1 MSTNKTESIRFFW
14 NGIKVNGGKLI
25 RCFYFTDSE
34 SVTISARD
42 YADLPRDMFKVKNET
57 DLYTDYF
64 DSDSA
69 TLTPA
74 HPLYKYARAAALKS
88 AMRGEPEYIAK
99 LEQDEQDAKQPGR
112 YHWRKP
118 EDIRAEIDRRQ
129 AQLDRN
135 AAELATLPK
144 GHPTAAD
151 VEAVHEMNTAAE
163 SARLAREHAEQLERR
178 EKAIRTR
185 NENRAFIEQTAAAH
199 PIKDG
204 APVVTVEWS
213 ENGAFDDGMKFSV
226 AAAEIIFKTLDEKIS
241 AEQERG
247 YDKTS
252 FSITYTD
259 ADGEPSTYEGR
270 YDLGDND
277 GGLIAHIRSFGAFLR
292 DKGNFGNGKPT
303 DEDKETGA
311 AIVAVADL
319 LEQYT
324 EGGRVV
330 SVMPA
335 PWLEEY
341 KRRKAEQAQQ
351 EQEQARQD
359 FADILE
365 SVQMLTDEQIERAV
379 FAISPTDAEKLDV
392 AASSFRNCTAAT
404 RQTPW
409 RCSAAGSAAKIP
421 NSPTK
426 KIHIPNTNSP
436 PRRSRGQKGKHH
448 GTDRSRQENASG
460 VGPHGMR
467 LPPDRRGVQEEQNE
481 IHAGQQADYP
491 REGRFFA
498 GSTSVSGRYRS
509 QRLSLHSRTIY
520 PQRTGCV
527 F

>member
-1 MSTNKTESIRFFW
+1 MNTNKTESIKFFY

-25 RCFYFTDSE
+25 RCFYFTDRKSD

-42 YADLPRDMFKVKNET
+42 YADLPRDMFKVKNDT

-69 TLTPA
+69 IVTPA
-74 HPLYKYARAAALKS
+74 HPLYKYARAAALKA

-99 LEQDEQDAKQPGR
+99 LKQSEQDAKTPGR
-112 YHWRKP
+112 YHWRSA
-118 EDIRAEIDRRQ
+118 DAIRAEIDQRQ

-151 VEAVHEMNTAAE
+151 VEAVHEMNNAAE

-226 AAAEIIFKTLDEKIS
+226 AAAEIIFKTLDEKIAS
-241 AEQERG
+241 DPERG

-252 FSITYTD
+252 FSIAYTN
-259 ADGEPSTYEGR
+259 ADGERDTYKGR

-277 GGLIAHIRSFGAFLR
+277 GGLIAHIRNFGAFLR

-303 DEDKETGA
+303 AEDQETGA

-341 KRRKAEQAQQ
+341 QRRKAEQAQR
-351 EQEQARQD
+351 EQEQRRQGA
-359 FADILE
+359 ADILE
-365 SVQMLTDEQIERAV
+365 TVEMLTDEQLERAI
-379 FAISPTDAEKLDV
+379 FTINPTDAENLDV
-392 AASSFRNCTAAT
+392 ARFFLQELS
-404 RQTPW
+404 
-409 RCSAAGSAAKIP
+409 
-421 NSPTK
+421 
-426 KIHIPNTNSP
+426 
-436 PRRSRGQKGKHH
+436 RR
-448 GTDRSRQENASG
+448 D
-460 VGPHGMR
+460 
-467 LPPDRRGVQEEQNE
+467 EQN
-481 IHAGQQADYP
+481 AL
-491 REGRFFA
+491 
-498 GSTSVSGRYRS
+498 SVFRRWKRGENPE
-509 QRLSLHSRTIY
+509 Q
-520 PQRTGCV
+520 PD
-527 F
+527 

>member
-1 MSTNKTESIRFFW
+1 MNTNKTESIRFFW

-25 RCFYFTDSE
+25 RCYYFTDSRSD

-42 YADLPRDMFKVKNET
+42 YDHLPRDLFTVKNET

-99 LEQDEQDAKQPGR
+99 LEQDEQDAQQPGR

-241 AEQERG
+241 ADQERG

-252 FSITYTD
+252 FSITYTN
-259 ADGEPSTYEGR
+259 ADGEQDTYKGR
-270 YDLGDND
+270 YDLGDNE

-292 DKGNFGNGKPT
+292 DKGNFGSGKPT

-324 EGGRVV
+324 ESGRVV

-379 FAISPTDAEKLDV
+379 FAISPTDVEKLDV
-392 AASSFRNCTAAT
+392 A
-404 RQTPW
+404 
-409 RCSAAGSAAKIP
+409 
-421 NSPTK
+421 
-426 KIHIPNTNSP
+426 
-436 PRRSRGQKGKHH
+436 
-448 GTDRSRQENASG
+448 
-460 VGPHGMR
+460 
-467 LPPDRRGVQEEQNE
+467 
-481 IHAGQQADYP
+481 
-491 REGRFFA
+491 RFFL
-498 GSTSVSGRYRS
+498 
-509 QRLSLHSRTIY
+509 QELHR
-520 PQRTGCV
+520 RDEANALAV
-527 F
+527 FRRWKRGESPEQPD

>member
-1 MSTNKTESIRFFW
+1 MNTNKTESIRFFW

-25 RCFYFTDSE
+25 RCFYFTDSD

-64 DSDSA
+64 DSDRA
-69 TLTPA
+69 TVTPE
-74 HPLYKYARAAALKS
+74 HPLYKYARAAALKA

-99 LEQDEQDAKQPGR
+99 LKNTVENKKLAPWQ
-112 YHWRKP
+112 KP
-118 EDIRAEIDRRQ
+118 DDFRAEIDRRQ

-241 AEQERG
+241 ADQERG

-252 FSITYTD
+252 FSITYTN
-259 ADGEPSTYEGR
+259 ADGEQDTYKGR
-270 YDLGDND
+270 YDLGDNE

-292 DKGNFGNGKPT
+292 DKGNFGSGKPT

-379 FAISPTDAEKLDV
+379 FAISPTDKEEIDV
-392 AASSFRNCTAAT
+392 A
-404 RQTPW
+404 
-409 RCSAAGSAAKIP
+409 
-421 NSPTK
+421 
-426 KIHIPNTNSP
+426 
-436 PRRSRGQKGKHH
+436 
-448 GTDRSRQENASG
+448 
-460 VGPHGMR
+460 
-467 LPPDRRGVQEEQNE
+467 
-481 IHAGQQADYP
+481 
-491 REGRFFA
+491 RFFL
-498 GSTSVSGRYRS
+498 
-509 QRLSLHSRTIY
+509 QELSRRDEANALA
-520 PQRTGCV
+520 V
-527 F
+527 FRRWKRGENPEQPD

>member
-1 MSTNKTESIRFFW
+1 MNTNKTESIRFFW
-14 NGIKVNGGKLI
+14 NGIKINGENKLI
-25 RCFYFTDSE
+25 RCFYSLDNSARQ
-34 SVTISARD
+34 SGPCVTI
-42 YADLPRDMFKVKNET
+42 YAKGYGAELPRDLFSVKNET
-57 DLYTDYF
+57 DSMTDYF
-64 DSDSA
+64 DTDSA

-74 HPLYKYARAAALKS
+74 HPLYKYARAAALKA

-99 LEQDEQDAKQPGR
+99 LEQDAQQPGR

-163 SARLAREHAEQLERR
+163 SARLAREHAAELERR

-226 AAAEIIFKTLDEKIS
+226 AAAEIIFKTLDEKIAS
-241 AEQERG
+241 DPERG

-252 FSITYTD
+252 FSIAYTN
-259 ADGEPSTYEGR
+259 ADGEQDTYKGR

-277 GGLIAHIRSFGAFLR
+277 GGLVAHIRSFGAFLR

-341 KRRKAEQAQQ
+341 QRRKAEQAQQ
-351 EQEQARQD
+351 EQEPV
-359 FADILE
+359 
-365 SVQMLTDEQIERAV
+365 SYTHLT
-379 FAISPTDAEKLDV
+379 L
-392 AASSFRNCTAAT
+392 
-404 RQTPW
+404 
-409 RCSAAGSAAKIP
+409 
-421 NSPTK
+421 PTK
-426 KIHIPNTNSP
+426 
-436 PRRSRGQKGKHH
+436 
-448 GTDRSRQENASG
+448 A
-460 VGPHGMR
+460 
-467 LPPDRRGVQEEQNE
+467 
-481 IHAGQQADYP
+481 
-491 REGRFFA
+491 
-498 GSTSVSGRYRS
+498 
-509 QRLSLHSRTIY
+509 
-520 PQRTGCV
+520 
-527 F
+527 

>member
-1 MSTNKTESIRFFW
+1 MTESIKFFY

-25 RCFYFTDSE
+25 RCFYFTDSKSD

-42 YADLPRDMFKVKNET
+42 YADLPRDMFKVKNDT

-69 TLTPA
+69 TVTPE
-74 HPLYKYARAAALKS
+74 HPLYKYVRAAALKS

-99 LEQDEQDAKQPGR
+99 LKQSEQDAKTPGR
-112 YHWRKP
+112 YHWRSA
-118 EDIRAEIDRRQ
+118 DAIRAEIDQRQ
-129 AQLDRN
+129 AQFDRN

-151 VEAVHEMNTAAE
+151 VEAVHEMNNAAE
-163 SARLAREHAEQLERR
+163 SARLAREHAAELERR

-226 AAAEIIFKTLDEKIS
+226 AAADIIFKTLDEKIYND
-241 AEQERG
+241 QERG

-252 FSITYTD
+252 FSIAYTN
-259 ADGEPSTYEGR
+259 ADGEPDTYAGR

-277 GGLIAHIRSFGAFLR
+277 GGLIAHIRSFGAFLH

-303 DEDKETGA
+303 DEDRETGA

-341 KRRKAEQAQQ
+341 QRRKAEQAQQ
-351 EQEQARQD
+351 EQEQARQSFD
-359 FADILE
+359 DILE
-365 SVQMLTDEQIERAV
+365 SVQMLTDEQLERAI
-379 FAISPTDAEKLDV
+379 FTISPTDAEKLDV
-392 AASSFRNCTAAT
+392 A
-404 RQTPW
+404 
-409 RCSAAGSAAKIP
+409 
-421 NSPTK
+421 
-426 KIHIPNTNSP
+426 
-436 PRRSRGQKGKHH
+436 
-448 GTDRSRQENASG
+448 
-460 VGPHGMR
+460 
-467 LPPDRRGVQEEQNE
+467 
-481 IHAGQQADYP
+481 
-491 REGRFFA
+491 RFFLQELHRRNESNA
-498 GSTSVSGRYRS
+498 LSVFRRWKHGESPE
-509 QRLSLHSRTIY
+509 Q
-520 PQRTGCV
+520 PD
-527 F
+527 

>member
-1 MSTNKTESIRFFW
+1 MNTNKTESIKFFY

-25 RCFYFTDSE
+25 RCFYFTDSKSD

-69 TLTPA
+69 TVTPE
-74 HPLYKYARAAALKS
+74 HPLYKYVRAAALKA

-99 LEQDEQDAKQPGR
+99 LKNTVENKKLAPWQ
-112 YHWRKP
+112 KP
-118 EDIRAEIDRRQ
+118 DDFRAEIDRRQ

-226 AAAEIIFKTLDEKIS
+226 AAAEIIFKTLDEQNYND
-241 AEQERG
+241 QERG

-252 FSITYTD
+252 FSIAYTD

-270 YDLGDND
+270 YDLGDNE

-292 DKGNFGNGKPT
+292 DKGNFGSGKPT

-311 AIVAVADL
+311 AIVTVADL

-330 SVMPA
+330 SVLPA

-341 KRRKAEQAQQ
+341 QRRKAEQAQQ

-392 AASSFRNCTAAT
+392 A
-404 RQTPW
+404 
-409 RCSAAGSAAKIP
+409 
-421 NSPTK
+421 
-426 KIHIPNTNSP
+426 
-436 PRRSRGQKGKHH
+436 
-448 GTDRSRQENASG
+448 
-460 VGPHGMR
+460 
-467 LPPDRRGVQEEQNE
+467 
-481 IHAGQQADYP
+481 
-491 REGRFFA
+491 RFFL
-498 GSTSVSGRYRS
+498 
-509 QRLSLHSRTIY
+509 QELSRRDEANALA
-520 PQRTGCV
+520 V
-527 F
+527 FRRWKRGESPEQPE

>member
-1 MSTNKTESIRFFW
+1 MNTNKTESIRFFW

-64 DSDSA
+64 DSDRA
-69 TLTPA
+69 AVTPE

-99 LEQDEQDAKQPGR
+99 LKNTVENKKLAPWQ
-112 YHWRKP
+112 KP
-118 EDIRAEIDRRQ
+118 DDFRAEIDRRQ

-241 AEQERG
+241 ADQERG

-252 FSITYTD
+252 FSIAYTD

-392 AASSFRNCTAAT
+392 A
-404 RQTPW
+404 
-409 RCSAAGSAAKIP
+409 
-421 NSPTK
+421 
-426 KIHIPNTNSP
+426 
-436 PRRSRGQKGKHH
+436 
-448 GTDRSRQENASG
+448 
-460 VGPHGMR
+460 
-467 LPPDRRGVQEEQNE
+467 
-481 IHAGQQADYP
+481 
-491 REGRFFA
+491 RFFL
-498 GSTSVSGRYRS
+498 
-509 QRLSLHSRTIY
+509 QELSRRDEANALA
-520 PQRTGCV
+520 V
-527 F
+527 FRRWKRGENPEQPD

>member
-1 MSTNKTESIRFFW
+1 MNTNKTESIRFFW

-25 RCFYFTDSE
+25 RCFYFTDSD

-64 DSDSA
+64 DSDRA
-69 TLTPA
+69 TVTPE
-74 HPLYKYARAAALKS
+74 HPLYKYARAAALKA

-99 LEQDEQDAKQPGR
+99 LKNTVENKKLAPWQ
-112 YHWRKP
+112 KP
-118 EDIRAEIDRRQ
+118 DDFRAEIDRRQ

-163 SARLAREHAEQLERR
+163 SARLAREHAAELERR

-199 PIKDG
+199 PIKNG

-241 AEQERG
+241 ADQERG

-252 FSITYTD
+252 FSIAYTD

-392 AASSFRNCTAAT
+392 A
-404 RQTPW
+404 
-409 RCSAAGSAAKIP
+409 
-421 NSPTK
+421 
-426 KIHIPNTNSP
+426 
-436 PRRSRGQKGKHH
+436 
-448 GTDRSRQENASG
+448 
-460 VGPHGMR
+460 
-467 LPPDRRGVQEEQNE
+467 
-481 IHAGQQADYP
+481 
-491 REGRFFA
+491 RFFL
-498 GSTSVSGRYRS
+498 
-509 QRLSLHSRTIY
+509 QELSRRDEANALA
-520 PQRTGCV
+520 V
-527 F
+527 FRRWKRGESPEQPD

>member
-1 MSTNKTESIRFFW
+1 MNTNKTESIKFFY

-25 RCFYFTDSE
+25 RCFYFTDSKSE

-69 TLTPA
+69 TVTPE
-74 HPLYKYARAAALKS
+74 HPLYKYVRAAALKS

-99 LEQDEQDAKQPGR
+99 LKSTVENKKLAPWQ
-112 YHWRKP
+112 KP
-118 EDIRAEIDRRQ
+118 DDFRAEIDRRQ

-151 VEAVHEMNTAAE
+151 VEAVHEMNNAAE

-213 ENGAFDDGMKFSV
+213 ENGAFDDNMKFSV

-241 AEQERG
+241 ADQERG

-252 FSITYTD
+252 FSIAYTN
-259 ADGEPSTYEGR
+259 ADGEPDTYAGR

-303 DEDKETGA
+303 DEDK
-311 AIVAVADL
+311 
-319 LEQYT
+319 
-324 EGGRVV
+324 
-330 SVMPA
+330 
-335 PWLEEY
+335 
-341 KRRKAEQAQQ
+341 
-351 EQEQARQD
+351 
-359 FADILE
+359 F
-365 SVQMLTDEQIERAV
+365 
-379 FAISPTDAEKLDV
+379 DV
-392 AASSFRNCTAAT
+392 A
-404 RQTPW
+404 
-409 RCSAAGSAAKIP
+409 
-421 NSPTK
+421 
-426 KIHIPNTNSP
+426 
-436 PRRSRGQKGKHH
+436 
-448 GTDRSRQENASG
+448 
-460 VGPHGMR
+460 
-467 LPPDRRGVQEEQNE
+467 
-481 IHAGQQADYP
+481 
-491 REGRFFA
+491 RFFLQELHRRNESNA
-498 GSTSVSGRYRS
+498 LSVFRRWKHGESPE
-509 QRLSLHSRTIY
+509 Q
-520 PQRTGCV
+520 PD
-527 F
+527 

>member
-1 MSTNKTESIRFFW
+1 MNTNKTESIRFFW

-25 RCFYFTDSE
+25 RCYYFTD

-64 DSDSA
+64 DSDRA
-69 TLTPA
+69 TVTPE
-74 HPLYKYARAAALKS
+74 HPLYKYARAAALKA

-99 LEQDEQDAKQPGR
+99 LKNTVENKKLAPWQ
-112 YHWRKP
+112 KP
-118 EDIRAEIDRRQ
+118 DDFRAEIDRRQ

-226 AAAEIIFKTLDEKIS
+226 AAAEIIFKTLDEQNHND
-241 AEQERG
+241 QERG
-247 YDKTS
+247 YDKTK
-252 FSITYTD
+252 FSIEYTD

-292 DKGNFGNGKPT
+292 DKGNFGSGKPT
-303 DEDKETGA
+303 DEDKETDA

-341 KRRKAEQAQQ
+341 QRRKAEQAQQ

-365 SVQMLTDEQIERAV
+365 SVQMLTDEQLEHVI
-379 FAISPTDAEKLDV
+379 FAISPTDKEKIDV
-392 AASSFRNCTAAT
+392 A
-404 RQTPW
+404 
-409 RCSAAGSAAKIP
+409 
-421 NSPTK
+421 
-426 KIHIPNTNSP
+426 
-436 PRRSRGQKGKHH
+436 
-448 GTDRSRQENASG
+448 
-460 VGPHGMR
+460 
-467 LPPDRRGVQEEQNE
+467 
-481 IHAGQQADYP
+481 
-491 REGRFFA
+491 RFFL
-498 GSTSVSGRYRS
+498 
-509 QRLSLHSRTIY
+509 QEFSR
-520 PQRTGCV
+520 RDEANALAV
-527 F
+527 FRRWKRGKSPEQPD

>member
-1 MSTNKTESIRFFW
+1 MNTNKTEAIRFFW

-25 RCFYFTDSE
+25 RCYYFTDSRSD

-42 YADLPRDMFKVKNET
+42 YADLPRDMFKVKNDT

-69 TLTPA
+69 TVTPE
-74 HPLYKYARAAALKS
+74 HPLYKYVRAAALKA

-99 LEQDEQDAKQPGR
+99 LKNTVENKKLAPWQ
-112 YHWRKP
+112 KP
-118 EDIRAEIDRRQ
+118 DDFRAEIDRRQ

-241 AEQERG
+241 ADQERG

-252 FSITYTD
+252 FSITYTN
-259 ADGEPSTYEGR
+259 ADGEQDTYKGR
-270 YDLGDND
+270 YDLGDNE

-292 DKGNFGNGKPT
+292 DKGNFGSGKPT

-341 KRRKAEQAQQ
+341 QRRKAEQAQQ

-365 SVQMLTDEQIERAV
+365 SVQMLTDEQLERAV
-379 FAISPTDAEKLDV
+379 FAISPTDKEKIDV
-392 AASSFRNCTAAT
+392 ARFFL
-404 RQTPW
+404 QEL
-409 RCSAAGSAAKIP
+409 
-421 NSPTK
+421 
-426 KIHIPNTNSP
+426 H
-436 PRRSRGQKGKHH
+436 RR
-448 GTDRSRQENASG
+448 DEENALAVFRRWKRG
-460 VGPHGMR
+460 ENPEQ
-467 LPPDRRGVQEEQNE
+467 PD
-481 IHAGQQADYP
+481 
-491 REGRFFA
+491 
-498 GSTSVSGRYRS
+498 
-509 QRLSLHSRTIY
+509 
-520 PQRTGCV
+520 
-527 F
+527 

>member
-1 MSTNKTESIRFFW
+1 MNTNKTETIKFFY

-25 RCFYFTDSE
+25 RCFYFTDSKSD

-74 HPLYKYARAAALKS
+74 HPLYKYVRAAALKS

-99 LEQDEQDAKQPGR
+99 LEQDTQDAQQPGR

-129 AQLDRN
+129 AQFDRN

-151 VEAVHEMNTAAE
+151 VEAVHEMNTA
-163 SARLAREHAEQLERR
+163 
-178 EKAIRTR
+178 
-185 NENRAFIEQTAAAH
+185 
-199 PIKDG
+199 
-204 APVVTVEWS
+204 
-213 ENGAFDDGMKFSV
+213 
-226 AAAEIIFKTLDEKIS
+226 DEKIS
-241 AEQERG
+241 ADQERG

-252 FSITYTD
+252 FSIAYTD

-341 KRRKAEQAQQ
+341 QRRKAEQAQQ
-351 EQEQARQD
+351 EQEQRRQGA
-359 FADILE
+359 ADILE
-365 SVQMLTDEQIERAV
+365 TVQMLTDEQLERAI
-379 FAISPTDAEKLDV
+379 FSISPTDAEKLDV
-392 AASSFRNCTAAT
+392 A
-404 RQTPW
+404 
-409 RCSAAGSAAKIP
+409 
-421 NSPTK
+421 
-426 KIHIPNTNSP
+426 
-436 PRRSRGQKGKHH
+436 
-448 GTDRSRQENASG
+448 
-460 VGPHGMR
+460 
-467 LPPDRRGVQEEQNE
+467 
-481 IHAGQQADYP
+481 
-491 REGRFFA
+491 RFFLQELHRRNETNA
-498 GSTSVSGRYRS
+498 LSVFRRWKRGENPD
-509 QRLSLHSRTIY
+509 Q
-520 PQRTGCV
+520 PD
-527 F
+527 

>member
-1 MSTNKTESIRFFW
+1 MNTNKTESIRFFW

-25 RCFYFTDSE
+25 RCYYFTDSRSD

-42 YADLPRDMFKVKNET
+42 YDHLPRDLFTVKNET

-99 LEQDEQDAKQPGR
+99 LEQDEQDAQQPGR

-129 AQLDRN
+129 AQFDRN
-135 AAELATLPK
+135 
-144 GHPTAAD
+144 
-151 VEAVHEMNTAAE
+151 
-163 SARLAREHAEQLERR
+163 
-178 EKAIRTR
+178 
-185 NENRAFIEQTAAAH
+185 
-199 PIKDG
+199 
-204 APVVTVEWS
+204 
-213 ENGAFDDGMKFSV
+213 
-226 AAAEIIFKTLDEKIS
+226 AAEIIFKTLDEKIS
-241 AEQERG
+241 ADQERG

-252 FSITYTD
+252 FSITYTN
-259 ADGEPSTYEGR
+259 ADGEQDTYKGR
-270 YDLGDND
+270 YDLGDNE

-392 AASSFRNCTAAT
+392 A
-404 RQTPW
+404 
-409 RCSAAGSAAKIP
+409 
-421 NSPTK
+421 
-426 KIHIPNTNSP
+426 
-436 PRRSRGQKGKHH
+436 
-448 GTDRSRQENASG
+448 
-460 VGPHGMR
+460 
-467 LPPDRRGVQEEQNE
+467 
-481 IHAGQQADYP
+481 
-491 REGRFFA
+491 RFFL
-498 GSTSVSGRYRS
+498 
-509 QRLSLHSRTIY
+509 QELSRRDEANALA
-520 PQRTGCV
+520 V
-527 F
+527 FRRWKRGENPEQPD

>member
-1 MSTNKTESIRFFW
+1 MNTNKTESIRFFW

-25 RCFYFTDSE
+25 RCFYFTDSD

-64 DSDSA
+64 DSDRA
-69 TLTPA
+69 TVTPE
-74 HPLYKYARAAALKS
+74 HPLYKYARAAALKA

-99 LEQDEQDAKQPGR
+99 LKNTVENKKLAPWQ
-112 YHWRKP
+112 KP
-118 EDIRAEIDRRQ
+118 DDFRAEIDRRQ
-129 AQLDRN
+129 AQFDRN

-178 EKAIRTR
+178 EKTIRTR

-241 AEQERG
+241 ADQERG
-247 YDKTS
+247 YDKTK
-252 FSITYTD
+252 FSIEYTD

-365 SVQMLTDEQIERAV
+365 SVQMLTDEQLERAV
-379 FAISPTDAEKLDV
+379 FAISPTDKEKIDV
-392 AASSFRNCTAAT
+392 ARFFL
-404 RQTPW
+404 QEL
-409 RCSAAGSAAKIP
+409 
-421 NSPTK
+421 
-426 KIHIPNTNSP
+426 H
-436 PRRSRGQKGKHH
+436 RR
-448 GTDRSRQENASG
+448 D
-460 VGPHGMR
+460 
-467 LPPDRRGVQEEQNE
+467 EQN
-481 IHAGQQADYP
+481 AL
-491 REGRFFA
+491 
-498 GSTSVSGRYRS
+498 SVFRRWKRGENPE
-509 QRLSLHSRTIY
+509 Q
-520 PQRTGCV
+520 PD
-527 F
+527 

>member
-1 MSTNKTESIRFFW
+1 MNTNKTESIRFFW
-14 NGIKVNGGKLI
+14 NGIKINGENKLI
-25 RCFYFTDSE
+25 RCFYSLDNSARQ
-34 SVTISARD
+34 SGPCVTI
-42 YADLPRDMFKVKNET
+42 YAKGYGAELPRDLFSVKNET
-57 DLYTDYF
+57 DSMTDYF
-64 DSDSA
+64 DTDSA

-74 HPLYKYARAAALKS
+74 HPLYKYARAAALKA

-99 LEQDEQDAKQPGR
+99 LEQDAQQPGR

-163 SARLAREHAEQLERR
+163 SARLAREHAAELERR

-226 AAAEIIFKTLDEKIS
+226 AAAEIIFKTLDEKIAS
-241 AEQERG
+241 DPERG

-252 FSITYTD
+252 FSIAYTN
-259 ADGEPSTYEGR
+259 ADGEQDTYKGR

-277 GGLIAHIRSFGAFLR
+277 GGLVAHIRSFGAFLR

-341 KRRKAEQAQQ
+341 QRRKAEQAQQ

-365 SVQMLTDEQIERAV
+365 SVQMLTDEQLERAV
-379 FAISPTDAEKLDV
+379 FAISPTDKEKIDV
-392 AASSFRNCTAAT
+392 A
-404 RQTPW
+404 
-409 RCSAAGSAAKIP
+409 
-421 NSPTK
+421 
-426 KIHIPNTNSP
+426 
-436 PRRSRGQKGKHH
+436 
-448 GTDRSRQENASG
+448 
-460 VGPHGMR
+460 
-467 LPPDRRGVQEEQNE
+467 
-481 IHAGQQADYP
+481 
-491 REGRFFA
+491 RFFL
-498 GSTSVSGRYRS
+498 
-509 QRLSLHSRTIY
+509 QELSRRDEANALA
-520 PQRTGCV
+520 V
-527 F
+527 FRRWKNGDTPEQPD

>member
-1 MSTNKTESIRFFW
+1 MTGSIKFFY

-25 RCFYFTDSE
+25 RCFYFTDSKSN

-42 YADLPRDMFKVKNET
+42 YDDLPRDMFKVKNET

-64 DSDSA
+64 DNDSA

-74 HPLYKYARAAALKS
+74 HPLYKYARAAALKA

-99 LEQDEQDAKQPGR
+99 LEKAEQDAKTPGR
-112 YHWRKP
+112 YHWRSA
-118 EDIRAEIDRRQ
+118 DAIRAEIDQRQ
-129 AQLDRN
+129 AQFDRN

-163 SARLAREHAEQLERR
+163 SARLAREHAEELERR

-226 AAAEIIFKTLDEKIS
+226 AAAEIIFKTLDEKIAS
-241 AEQERG
+241 DPERG

-252 FSITYTD
+252 FSIAYTNV
-259 ADGEPSTYEGR
+259 DGEQDTYKGR
-270 YDLGDND
+270 YDLGDNE

-303 DEDKETGA
+303 ADDQETGA
-311 AIVAVADL
+311 AIVALADL

-341 KRRKAEQAQQ
+341 QRRKAEQEQQ
-351 EQEQARQD
+351 EQEQRRQGA
-359 FADILE
+359 ADILE
-365 SVQMLTDEQIERAV
+365 TVEMLTDEQLERAI
-379 FAISPTDAEKLDV
+379 FTISPTDAEKLDV
-392 AASSFRNCTAAT
+392 A
-404 RQTPW
+404 
-409 RCSAAGSAAKIP
+409 
-421 NSPTK
+421 
-426 KIHIPNTNSP
+426 
-436 PRRSRGQKGKHH
+436 
-448 GTDRSRQENASG
+448 
-460 VGPHGMR
+460 
-467 LPPDRRGVQEEQNE
+467 
-481 IHAGQQADYP
+481 
-491 REGRFFA
+491 RFFLQELSRRDEA
-498 GSTSVSGRYRS
+498 NALSVFRRWKRGENPE
-509 QRLSLHSRTIY
+509 Q
-520 PQRTGCV
+520 PD
-527 F
+527 

>member
-1 MSTNKTESIRFFW
+1 MNTNKTESIRFFW

-25 RCFYFTDSE
+25 RCYYFTDSKSD

-42 YADLPRDMFKVKNET
+42 YDHLPRDLFTVKNET

-99 LEQDEQDAKQPGR
+99 LEQDEQDARQPGR

-213 ENGAFDDGMKFSV
+213 ENG
-226 AAAEIIFKTLDEKIS
+226 
-241 AEQERG
+241 
-247 YDKTS
+247 
-252 FSITYTD
+252 
-259 ADGEPSTYEGR
+259 EPSTYEGR

-277 GGLIAHIRSFGAFLR
+277 GGLVAHIRSFGAFLR
-292 DKGNFGNGKPT
+292 DKGDFGNGKPT
-303 DEDKETGA
+303 TENQETGA

-319 LEQYT
+319 LERYT

-359 FADILE
+359 FAGILE
-365 SVQMLTDEQIERAV
+365 SVQMLTDEQLERAV
-379 FAISPTDAEKLDV
+379 FAISPTDKEKIDV
-392 AASSFRNCTAAT
+392 A
-404 RQTPW
+404 
-409 RCSAAGSAAKIP
+409 
-421 NSPTK
+421 
-426 KIHIPNTNSP
+426 
-436 PRRSRGQKGKHH
+436 
-448 GTDRSRQENASG
+448 
-460 VGPHGMR
+460 
-467 LPPDRRGVQEEQNE
+467 
-481 IHAGQQADYP
+481 
-491 REGRFFA
+491 RFFL
-498 GSTSVSGRYRS
+498 
-509 QRLSLHSRTIY
+509 QELHR
-520 PQRTGCV
+520 RDEANALAV
-527 F
+527 FRRWKRGENPEQPD

>member
-1 MSTNKTESIRFFW
+1 
-14 NGIKVNGGKLI
+14 
-25 RCFYFTDSE
+25 
-34 SVTISARD
+34 
-42 YADLPRDMFKVKNET
+42 
-57 DLYTDYF
+57 
-64 DSDSA
+64 
-69 TLTPA
+69 
-74 HPLYKYARAAALKS
+74 
-88 AMRGEPEYIAK
+88 MRGEPEYIAK
-99 LEQDEQDAKQPGR
+99 LEQDAQDAQQPGR

-135 AAELATLPK
+135 ADELATLPK

-226 AAAEIIFKTLDEKIS
+226 AAAEIIFKTLDEQNHND
-241 AEQERG
+241 QERG

-252 FSITYTD
+252 FSIAYTN
-259 ADGEPSTYEGR
+259 ADGEQDTYKGR
-270 YDLGDND
+270 YDLGDNE

-292 DKGNFGNGKPT
+292 DKGNFGSGKPT

-379 FAISPTDAEKLDV
+379 FAISPTDKEKINV
-392 AASSFRNCTAAT
+392 A
-404 RQTPW
+404 
-409 RCSAAGSAAKIP
+409 
-421 NSPTK
+421 
-426 KIHIPNTNSP
+426 
-436 PRRSRGQKGKHH
+436 
-448 GTDRSRQENASG
+448 
-460 VGPHGMR
+460 
-467 LPPDRRGVQEEQNE
+467 
-481 IHAGQQADYP
+481 
-491 REGRFFA
+491 RFFL
-498 GSTSVSGRYRS
+498 
-509 QRLSLHSRTIY
+509 QELSRRDEANALA
-520 PQRTGCV
+520 V
-527 F
+527 FRRWKRGESPEQPD

>member
-1 MSTNKTESIRFFW
+1 MTESIKFFY

-25 RCFYFTDSE
+25 RCFYFTDSK
-34 SVTISARD
+34 SDTVTISARD
-42 YADLPRDMFKVKNET
+42 YADLPRDMFKVKNDT

-99 LEQDEQDAKQPGR
+99 LKQSEQDAKTPGR
-112 YHWRKP
+112 YHWRSA
-118 EDIRAEIDRRQ
+118 DAIRAEIDQRQ

-151 VEAVHEMNTAAE
+151 VEAVHEMNNAAE
-163 SARLAREHAEQLERR
+163 SARLAREHAAELERR
-178 EKAIRTR
+178 EKDIRTR

-226 AAAEIIFKTLDEKIS
+226 AAAEIIFKTLDEQNHNG
-241 AEQERG
+241 QERG
-247 YDKTS
+247 YDKTK
-252 FSITYTD
+252 FSIEYTN
-259 ADGEPSTYEGR
+259 ADGEQDTYKGR
-270 YDLGDND
+270 YDLGDNE

-303 DEDKETGA
+303 DDDKETGA
-311 AIVAVADL
+311 AIVALADQ

-341 KRRKAEQAQQ
+341 QRRKAEQAQ
-351 EQEQARQD
+351 QEQARQD

-365 SVQMLTDEQIERAV
+365 SVQMLTDDQLERAI
-379 FAISPTDAEKLDV
+379 FTISPTAAEKLDV
-392 AASSFRNCTAAT
+392 A
-404 RQTPW
+404 
-409 RCSAAGSAAKIP
+409 
-421 NSPTK
+421 
-426 KIHIPNTNSP
+426 
-436 PRRSRGQKGKHH
+436 
-448 GTDRSRQENASG
+448 
-460 VGPHGMR
+460 
-467 LPPDRRGVQEEQNE
+467 
-481 IHAGQQADYP
+481 
-491 REGRFFA
+491 RFFLQELHRRNESNA
-498 GSTSVSGRYRS
+498 LSVFRRWKHGESPE
-509 QRLSLHSRTIY
+509 Q
-520 PQRTGCV
+520 PD
-527 F
+527 

>member
-1 MSTNKTESIRFFW
+1 MNTNKTESIRFFY

-25 RCFYFTDSE
+25 RCFYFTDSKNG

-42 YADLPRDMFKVKNET
+42 YADLPRDMFKVKNDT

-69 TLTPA
+69 TVTPE
-74 HPLYKYARAAALKS
+74 HPLYKYVRAAALKA

-99 LEQDEQDAKQPGR
+99 LKQSEQDAKTPGR
-112 YHWRKP
+112 YHWRSA
-118 EDIRAEIDRRQ
+118 DAIRAEIDQRQ

-151 VEAVHEMNTAAE
+151 VEAVHEMNNAAE

-178 EKAIRTR
+178 EKDIRTR

-226 AAAEIIFKTLDEKIS
+226 AAADIIFKALDEKIS
-241 AEQERG
+241 NDQEHG

-252 FSITYTD
+252 FLIEYTD
-259 ADGEPSTYEGR
+259 ENGEPSTYEGR

-311 AIVAVADL
+311 AIVALADH

-341 KRRKAEQAQQ
+341 QRRKAEQAQQ
-351 EQEQARQD
+351 EQEQAQHD
-359 FADILE
+359 MADILE
-365 SVQMLTDEQIERAV
+365 AVQMLTDEQLERAI
-379 FAISPTDAEKLDV
+379 FTISPTDAEKLDV
-392 AASSFRNCTAAT
+392 A
-404 RQTPW
+404 
-409 RCSAAGSAAKIP
+409 
-421 NSPTK
+421 
-426 KIHIPNTNSP
+426 
-436 PRRSRGQKGKHH
+436 
-448 GTDRSRQENASG
+448 
-460 VGPHGMR
+460 
-467 LPPDRRGVQEEQNE
+467 
-481 IHAGQQADYP
+481 
-491 REGRFFA
+491 RFFLQELHRRDESNA
-498 GSTSVSGRYRS
+498 LSVFRRWKRGEASK
-509 QRLSLHSRTIY
+509 Q
-520 PQRTGCV
+520 PD
-527 F
+527 

>member
-1 MSTNKTESIRFFW
+1 MNTNKTESIKFFY

-34 SVTISARD
+34 NDSVTISARD
-42 YADLPRDMFKVKNET
+42 YADLPRDMFKVKNDT

-69 TLTPA
+69 TVTPE
-74 HPLYKYARAAALKS
+74 HPLYKYVRAAALKA

-99 LEQDEQDAKQPGR
+99 LKQSEQDAKTPGR
-112 YHWRKP
+112 YHWRSA
-118 EDIRAEIDRRQ
+118 DAIRAEIDQRQ

-135 AAELATLPK
+135 AAELTTLPK

-151 VEAVHEMNTAAE
+151 VEAVHEMNNAAE

-178 EKAIRTR
+178 EKVIRTR

-213 ENGAFDDGMKFSV
+213 ENGAFDDNMKFSV

-241 AEQERG
+241 ADQDRG

-252 FSITYTD
+252 FSIAYTD
-259 ADGEPSTYEGR
+259 ENGEPSTYEGR

-303 DEDKETGA
+303 DEDKETGV
-311 AIVAVADL
+311 AIVALADQ

-341 KRRKAEQAQQ
+341 QRRKAEQAQQ
-351 EQEQARQD
+351 EQEQARQN
-359 FADILE
+359 FTDILE
-365 SVQMLTDEQIERAV
+365 SVQMLTDEQIESV
-379 FAISPTDAEKLDV
+379 IFAISPTDAEKLDV
-392 AASSFRNCTAAT
+392 A
-404 RQTPW
+404 
-409 RCSAAGSAAKIP
+409 
-421 NSPTK
+421 
-426 KIHIPNTNSP
+426 
-436 PRRSRGQKGKHH
+436 
-448 GTDRSRQENASG
+448 
-460 VGPHGMR
+460 
-467 LPPDRRGVQEEQNE
+467 
-481 IHAGQQADYP
+481 
-491 REGRFFA
+491 RFFLQELHRRDESNA
-498 GSTSVSGRYRS
+498 LSVFRRWKNGDTPE
-509 QRLSLHSRTIY
+509 Q
-520 PQRTGCV
+520 PD
-527 F
+527 